1 MAAMGRHLT
10 EEDDR
15 YWPNAALHEGP
26 YLPKADANGFLC
38 RDGCPHA
45 GPLGDARHVVR
56 QRRPVFDGDTE
67 GRQPLQHREQIGTP
81 SAAPAKSWQQGLSRT
96 DLVRQD
102 LGAADREVIQARV
115 DFEPGVTSPN
125 HAHPG
130 VEVAYVISGTFE
142 YRLEGQAPVTLKA
155 GDSLFIPAAWRISR
169 RMSAMRR
176 ARSWRLTS

>member
-1 MAAMGRHLT
+1 MRRTLLMTAAAVLVSLT
-10 EEDDR
+10 GFAH
-15 YWPNAALHEGP
+15 AA
-26 YLPKADANGFLC
+26 D
-38 RDGCPHA
+38 
-45 GPLGDARHVVR
+45 
-56 QRRPVFDGDTE
+56 
-67 GRQPLQHREQIGTP
+67 TP

-155 GDSLFIPAAWRISR
+155 GIRCSSRRAWRISR
-169 RMSAMRR
+169 RMSATRR
-176 ARSWRLTS
+176 VRSWRLISSRRASLC